1 MPLTRKAL
9 LIINPGE
16 LGDEEY
22 CPGVLKDADRYHNFM
37 MSPVGG
43 VWDGIEIRRLPR
55 PSIREVRSA
64 ISECSLADY
73 CLVMFSGHAAYST
86 IDRQL
91 VLDLGGGQRIAS
103 TELQTGGAK
112 QTIILDC
119 CRVVYDV
126 PLLEKKSAIASFSA
140 QTLRE
145 TDPRKCR
152 ELFSKTVEQ
161 APSSLVTLYS
171 CTPGEYSIDLGGV
184 GGLYNTSLLNA
195 AVSWAAD
202 EARKA
207 ASTPQ
212 AALSVALAHNYAE
225 QQTREKSKGVQ
236 NPTID
241 KPRSGPYFP
250 IAVFA

>member
-16 LGDEEY
+16 VEDEEY
-22 CPGVLKDADRYHNFM
+22 CTGVFKDADRYQNFM

-43 VWDGIEIRRLPR
+43 AWVGIEIRQLPR
-55 PSIREVRSA
+55 PSVREVRSA

-73 CLVMFSGHAAYST
+73 CLVMFSGHAGYSN

-103 TELQTGGAK
+103 TELQTGGAR

-119 CRVVYDV
+119 CRVVHDI
-126 PLLEKKSAIASFSA
+126 PLLEKRSAIANFSA

-152 ELFSKTVEQ
+152 ELFSGMVEQ
-161 APSSLVTLYS
+161 APRSLVTLYS

-184 GGLYNTSLLNA
+184 GGLYNTSLLNS
-195 AVSWAAD
+195 AVSWAD
-202 EARKA
+202 GEARKA
-207 ASTPQ
+207 AYTPQ
-212 AALSVALAHNYAE
+212 AALSIALAHNYAE
-225 QQTREKSKGVQ
+225 QKTREKSQGEQ